1 MMEKEIII
9 IARIEA
15 KKDQI
20 ELVESELL
28 NLIEPVRKEEGCI
41 QYDLHQD
48 NERPEVF
55 LFYERW
61 ESRELL
67 EGHRNSKHLKDYLAA
82 TEGAVEVFTINE
94 MTRLA

>member
-1 MMEKEIII
+1 MEKQIII

-15 KKDQI
+15 KKDKI
-20 ELVESELL
+20 GLVESELL
-28 NLIEPVRKEEGCI
+28 KLIKPVRNEKGCI

-61 ESRELL
+61 ESREFL
-67 EGHRNSKHLKDYLAA
+67 EGHRTSKHLKDYLAA
-82 TEGAVEVFTINE
+82 TEGAVDEFIINE
-94 MTRLA
+94 MTRIA

>member
-1 MMEKEIII
+1 MRDEIVI

-15 KKDQI
+15 KKDRL
-20 ELVESELL
+20 ELVKSELL
-28 NLIEPVRKEEGCI
+28 KLVEPVRNEEGCL

-48 NERPEVF
+48 NERPEAF
-55 LFYERW
+55 LFFERW

-67 EGHRNSKHLKDYLAA
+67 EGHRNSKHLKDYLAS

-94 MTRLA
+94 MTRIA